1 MTKIFVKR
9 GDQIHIAEANTDP
22 VLDHIPAAVYSINMT
37 REGNIFLEKIRD
49 KFTVPAKIYGRLEKY
64 TEVLTGDFAKEC
76 RAAGKT
82 TGVLLTG
89 DKGSGKSLLCEK
101 VANKI
106 LASGVP
112 VIVIESVLPAF
123 TIRQTIR
130 AVGPCVV
137 IFDEFEKM
145 YPMMHDT
152 RPDQSELLT
161 IFSDS
166 SLKGVMFML
175 TANDPS
181 YVSPFI
187 IHRSGRVKR
196 WIRFKTPDFQD
207 FLEVAEGVHIEE
219 EILNYLS
226 FYFEIAKMGIQYGTD
241 TLLQCLEL
249 GRSSKT
255 LEEFV
260 EMASYSNIPNP
271 FKIGVSFTTA
281 TLVSD
286 PEVVREMRLKKMRFA
301 DMIPYKPVFD
311 IYDGDSDAV
320 IDRITLNLLALRAS
334 GSVATGTYTS
344 EKGDVYEMVATFST
358 ILSQK
363 YVLTNTASQK
373 DILMICESSVIN
385 GKKEEPK
392 VSETDGV
399 WSLDSKESS
408 NQGLYPSSV
417 GRDQY
422 TPVMYRPGF

>member
-37 REGNIFLEKIRD
+37 REGGIFLEKIRD

-64 TEVLTGDFAKEC
+64 TEVLTGDFTKEC
-76 RAAGKT
+76 RSAGKT

-123 TIRQTIR
+123 AIRQTIR
-130 AVGPCVV
+130 AIGPCVV

-145 YPMMHDT
+145 YPVSHDT

-175 TANDPS
+175 TANQAS
-181 YVSPFI
+181 HVSQFI

-196 WIRFKTPDFQD
+196 WIRFTTPDFQD
-207 FLEVAEGVHIEE
+207 FLEVAEGVHIEG

-249 GRSSKT
+249 ARSSKT

-260 EMASYSNIPNP
+260 DMASYSNIPNP
-271 FKIGVSFTTA
+271 FKIGVFFTTA

-311 IYDGDSDAV
+311 IYDGDSDTV

-334 GSVATGTYTS
+334 GSIATGTYTS

-358 ILSQK
+358 GLSQK
-363 YVLTNTASQK
+363 YALTDTAGQK
-373 DILMICESSVIN
+373 DVLMICENSVVN

-392 VSETDGV
+392 VSEADGV
-399 WSLDSKESS
+399 QSLGCKESGS
-408 NQGLYPSSV
+408 QGLSPLSFGSSHYSPAMF
-417 GRDQY
+417 RS
-422 TPVMYRPGF
+422 GF